1 MSSLRDMII
10 SIAFDVNNQALADV
24 DKKVNEFKDSI
35 GASSVEIDDMTKS
48 TVDLDGEMNKL
59 GNTAGKA
66 SKSILDR
73 FDSVGHNMQDVGRK
87 MSLGITTPLAA
98 LGGGAVKT
106 VATFDDSM
114 SKVQAISGSTG
125 DELESLRD
133 KALELGSTTA
143 HSASQVA
150 DAMSYQALAGWD
162 ANAILE
168 ATPGLLSLAS
178 AAQMDLATAS
188 DIVTDTMSQF
198 SMEASRAGE
207 AADVMAKIQASAN
220 TDVNQLGE
228 ALKYAGGEAASA
240 GMDLQ
245 QTTAIL
251 GMFGDTGLKGSAAGT
266 TFVSMLN
273 DMKKNADD
281 GAIAVGDMSVALYD
295 AEGNMRD
302 LGTIMTEVESAT
314 DGMSGAQRDAA
325 LSSVFG
331 VEAMKGVNSILAQGT
346 DRYRELEEAAYDSGG
361 AAEEMAATMED
372 NIGGA
377 FRSMWSA
384 VEGFMIVLGDQLKPY
399 VQDAADFIGRMASKF
414 GELDEGM
421 QKFIECFII
430 FIV

>member
-1 MSSLRDMII
+1 MSSLRDMVI

-59 GNTAGKA
+59 GNTADKA

-73 FDSVGHNMQDVGRK
+73 FDSVGHGMQDVGKK
-87 MSLGITTPLAA
+87 MSLGITAPLA
-98 LGGGAVKT
+98 GIGTGAIAT
-106 VATFDDSM
+106 VSKFDDSM
-114 SKVQAISGSTG
+114 SKVQAISGATG

-198 SMEASRAGE
+198 GMEASRAGE
-207 AADVMAKIQASAN
+207 AADIMAKIQASAN

-228 ALKYAGGEAASA
+228 RFA
-240 GMDLQ
+240 
-245 QTTAIL
+245 
-251 GMFGDTGLKGSAAGT
+251 
-266 TFVSMLN
+266 
-273 DMKKNADD
+273 
-281 GAIAVGDMSVALYD
+281 
-295 AEGNMRD
+295 
-302 LGTIMTEVESAT
+302 
-314 DGMSGAQRDAA
+314 
-325 LSSVFG
+325 
-331 VEAMKGVNSILAQGT
+331 
-346 DRYRELEEAAYDSGG
+346 
-361 AAEEMAATMED
+361 
-372 NIGGA
+372 
-377 FRSMWSA
+377 
-384 VEGFMIVLGDQLKPY
+384 QLK
-399 VQDAADFIGRMASKF
+399 AA
-414 GELDEGM
+414 
-421 QKFIECFII
+421 
-430 FIV
+430 